1 MRHPLRAIFIAFVM
15 LASNLTLARA
25 QDGEGVREVTMTDRH
40 VVSLATQQRFFTDVF
55 FPDDDLIKDAAC
67 GDPTFWVV
75 EWTDNVLRVKPA
87 KKGATTNLG
96 VRMASGR
103 SYTFKLIEGQGP
115 PDYKVFVVNDATTR
129 SAAPRFVPI
138 AQAEALQ
145 AELGEVRASLERE
158 REAAQAAV
166 ASLRE
171 QYPSTLRFE
180 YRGAKYEAPFWVSA
194 IWHDGRFTYI
204 RSEAQELP
212 ALYEIVDGR
221 PALVNFDVKD
231 GHTYIVPKVLDR
243 GYLARGKKRWTF
255 ERR

>member
-1 MRHPLRAIFIAFVM
+1 MRKPFHALIIAIAM
-15 LASNLTLARA
+15 LACSAAPGRA
-25 QDGEGVREVTMTDRH
+25 QDVDGVREVTMTDRH
-40 VVSLATQQRFFTDVF
+40 VVSLMTRQRFFTDVF
-55 FPDDDLIKDAAC
+55 FPEEDLIKDAAC
-67 GDPTFWVV
+67 GDPAFWVV
-75 EWTDNVLRVKPA
+75 EWSDNVLRVKPA

-103 SYTFKLIEGQGP
+103 SYTFKLIEGQGN
-115 PDYKVFVVNDATTR
+115 PDYKVFVVNDPSTRPAT
-129 SAAPRFVPI
+129 PRFVPV
-138 AQAEALQ
+138 ADVEALQ

-158 REAAQAAV
+158 RQAAHAAV
-166 ASLRE
+166 AALRE
-171 QYPSTLRFE
+171 QYPSTLRFD
-180 YRGAKYEAPFWVSA
+180 YRQAKYEAPFWVSA

-204 RSEAQELP
+204 RSEAPELP

-243 GYLARGKKRWTF
+243 AYLARGKKRWTF